1 MVIKSSSFLNAMS
14 NPEQQA
20 AQPNLPSVTATA
32 FCKDLM
38 LPLTRCGSTTLTCA
52 REARPN
58 NSSILHRL
66 TGADELAF
74 VLKEQRVASCR
85 AGGMPHASRELRQ
98 APLQPVE
105 IIRHVGGHRQADSA
119 TLQTNLRSCGHTHL
133 LRLADADDP

>member
-52 REARPN
+52 RETRPN
-58 NSSILHRL
+58 NSSPSARVTGVGSAAIQLGLAAGARVIANNSSILPGGIGCGL
-66 TGADELAF
+66 SST
-74 VLKEQRVASCR
+74 ASP
-85 AGGMPHASRELRQ
+85 ALMNS
-98 APLQPVE
+98 
-105 IIRHVGGHRQADSA
+105 
-119 TLQTNLRSCGHTHL
+119 RSC
-133 LRLADADDP
+133 